1 MNPDAAPATGL
12 GSGLASATVVPAT
25 DENIAAAAT
34 RLAAGGLVAFP
45 TETVYGLGA
54 DASSPAAVAAV
65 YATKGRPADHPL
77 IVHVADAQAA
87 RFWADLPEA
96 AQRLAGAFWPGPLT
110 LILLRRPQAPAH
122 ACGGEDTVGLRC
134 PSHPV
139 AHALLARFLALGGM
153 GVAAP
158 SANRFG
164 RVSPTRAQHVL
175 DDLGDAAPPVLDG
188 GDADVGI
195 ESTIVDLSRG
205 APVLLRPGAID
216 TDALSRAAGMPVAL
230 GANVVDPSVRD
241 ASAPRASGTLASHYA
256 PRTPLV
262 IATGAVAFA
271 EAVVAHAGTGARVAA
286 WAFED
291 GLAALAGKGFD
302 AHRRAGAVAGGTDG
316 DGTDGDG
323 TDVVAGH
330 TIRVAPAQPRA
341 YARSLYATLRE
352 LDAAGCDRIVLQ
364 APPRG
369 PAWQAVGDRLAR
381 AAMPG

>member
-1 MNPDAAPATGL
+1 MTSAAGPAAAPA
-12 GSGLASATVVPAT
+12 SGLASATVAPAT
-25 DENIAAAAT
+25 DAVIDAAAA

-54 DASSPAAVAAV
+54 DASSASAVAAV

-77 IVHVADAQAA
+77 IVHVPDLEAA
-87 RFWADLPEA
+87 RFWADLPDA
-96 AQRLAGAFWPGPLT
+96 AQRLAAAFWPGPLT
-110 LILLRRPQAPAH
+110 LILARHPQAPAH
-122 ACGGEDTVGLRC
+122 ACGGQPTVGLRC

-139 AHALLARFLALGGM
+139 ARALLARFAALGGK

-175 DDLGDAAPPVLDG
+175 DDLGAAAPPVLDG

-216 TDALSRAAGMPVAL
+216 PQALSRAAGVTVL
-230 GANVVDPSVRD
+230 VGANAADPAVPD
-241 ASAPRASGTLASHYA
+241 PSAPRVSGTLASHYA

-262 IATGAVAFA
+262 LADGVAAFA
-271 EAVVAHAGTGARVAA
+271 ETVAAHARAGERVAA
-286 WAFED
+286 WAFDD
-291 GLAALAGKGFD
+291 GLAASQASAPGT
-302 AHRRAGAVAGGTDG
+302 APRAPHAPHVMRR
-316 DGTDGDG
+316 
-323 TDVVAGH
+323 
-330 TIRVAPAQPRA
+330 APAQPRD
-341 YARSLYATLRE
+341 YARALYATLRE

-369 PAWQAVGDRLAR
+369 AAWQAVWDRLAR
-381 AAMPG
+381 AATPG